1 MKCIEILLSCFER
14 FQLTICTLVDCSL
27 KCTVQ
32 SAARSC
38 RIQTLFLQV
47 GNHMRP
53 QLKCCELRLKCL
65 LMEGGRNWRSKGL
78 YFELC
83 SSCFEIST
91 DRLRRTKPKA
101 RRTKAQIG
109 KKTEGPSV
117 NIKLTST

>member
-65 LMEGGRNWRSKGL
+65 LMEGGRNWRSKGCTL
-78 YFELC
+78 SFVLRALKFQLIDFEGQ
-83 SSCFEIST
+83 SPKHEEQ
-91 DRLRRTKPKA
+91 RLKVV
-101 RRTKAQIG
+101 
-109 KKTEGPSV
+109 KKLKGHQ
-117 NIKLTST
+117 LTSN